1 MSLKVAILGGTSHIA
16 GSLVPHLIAKGAA
29 ITLFARSPEKLLPSP
44 CKVVGGFD
52 ALMAE
57 RFDLLINCI
66 GAGNP
71 KELASDYNRWFSV
84 LEKFDNLSLD
94 YLKNVNSSAL
104 YVTFSSGAVYGRKGD
119 APSTEESSWQLF
131 PNRINVPDYYALS
144 KIYSE
149 AKHRSLPHL
158 RIADLRIFSFFSR
171 SIDLDS
177 GYFMTDLVKALIAN
191 ECFETPSQ
199 ELIRDYPHPADLTE
213 LILTCSRQEQINQ
226 AIDVASSKPVSKQE
240 ILDSFAAEFKLKYR
254 FTDSSAPHSPNGNA
268 NIYLPTGTMAEKR
281 LNWKAHYS
289 SLETLI
295 SETKAIMG
303 YYKNA

>member
-52 ALMAE
+52 ALMTE

-66 GAGNP
+66 GAGTP

-171 SIDLDS
+171 HIDLDS

-226 AIDVASSKPVSKQE
+226 AIDVASSKQVSKQE
-240 ILDSFAAEFKLKYR
+240 ILDSFAAEFNLKYR
-254 FTDSSAPHSPNGNA
+254 FTASSAPHSPNGNA